1 MTPKNLWWETHN
13 DTQRKSSSESERT
26 DIEYTWAISHSKER
40 SHWIQSAVTDWQEDL
55 QGTWKKMYLHEQI
68 NIWANI
74 FLQRKENWMFCYIIL
89 LVCYLISPV
98 CGQVFFAIV
107 WFAAW
112 QGRTFLTTTLNPKH
126 LKLYVCL
133 CEFWLPFLLFN
144 EKQHA
149 RRHYCFFVCPLNLLT
164 TSSSFFCRPA
174 AGVVQHMWPL
184 TFQLHLVSVRL
195 SLKSQFSWNF
205 WIIFLVLKLPLF
217 RISQRNASLLQ
228 HKIYACGSVS
238 ERVVVSAFAVKNC
251 IFCIFYKSSL
261 LWCRKNSSTAI
272 VATGLSCTLLYFL
285 S

>member
-26 DIEYTWAISHSKER
+26 GIEYTWAISHSKER

-89 LVCYLISPV
+89 LVCYLISTV

-133 CEFWLPFLLFN
+133 WILITLSSVQWKTACKKTLLFLCLSIEPSDN
-144 EKQHA
+144 FLK
-149 RRHYCFFVCPLNLLT
+149 FFL
-164 TSSSFFCRPA
+164 
-174 AGVVQHMWPL
+174 
-184 TFQLHLVSVRL
+184 
-195 SLKSQFSWNF
+195 
-205 WIIFLVLKLPLF
+205 
-217 RISQRNASLLQ
+217 
-228 HKIYACGSVS
+228 
-238 ERVVVSAFAVKNC
+238 
-251 IFCIFYKSSL
+251 
-261 LWCRKNSSTAI
+261 
-272 VATGLSCTLLYFL
+272 
-285 S
+285 